1 MIPSKSLSKIQ
12 CERGKKMLTL
22 KLKINFTTGAL
33 HIFPL
38 EAVEFICDNHEQTFL
53 FFSLR
58 AIYFLEFF

>member
-1 MIPSKSLSKIQ
+1 
-12 CERGKKMLTL
+12 MLTL